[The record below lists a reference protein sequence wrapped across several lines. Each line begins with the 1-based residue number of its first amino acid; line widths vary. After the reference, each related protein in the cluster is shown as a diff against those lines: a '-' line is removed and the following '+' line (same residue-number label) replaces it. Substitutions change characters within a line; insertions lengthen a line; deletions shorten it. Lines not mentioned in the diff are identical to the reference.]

1 MDRLE
6 AVGDQELRQ
15 ALLYARSRPAAVTA
29 DELAEAQ
36 GVHRNV
42 ARARLERL
50 VAAGLLEPGF
60 ERRSGRTGPGA
71 GRPAK
76 TYAVTAELS
85 AVEFPQ
91 RRYERLIALLIESLP
106 PDARAEQLHEVG
118 IAFGREIAEAA
129 ALRPA
134 KTLPVA
140 AGNICSALGRI
151 GYQAAVDEADG
162 GEAHIH
168 TPTCPLRPLVV
179 AHADALHVDRGMW
192 VGLAAAALD
201 GVAVERI
208 ACESRD
214 CLDDHAS
221 CRVRLRLDGG

>member
-15 ALLYARSRPAAVTA
+15 ALLYARSRPAPVTA

-50 VAAGLLEPGF
+50 ATAGLLESGF
-60 ERRSGRTGPGA
+60 ERRSGRSGPGA

-85 AVEFPQ
+85 AVEFPA
-91 RRYERLIALLIESLP
+91 RRYERLIGLLIESLP
-106 PDARAEQLHEVG
+106 PGTRPETLREVG
-118 IAFGREIAEAA
+118 IAFGRELAEAA
-129 ALRPA
+129 ALRQA
-134 KTLPVA
+134 KTLPEA
-140 AGNICSALGRI
+140 AASICCALGRI
-151 GYQAAVDEADG
+151 GYQAAVDEADA

-179 AHADALHVDRGMW
+179 ANAAALHVDRGMW
-192 VGLAAAALD
+192 AGLAAAALE
-201 GVAVERI
+201 GVEVERI
-208 ACESRD
+208 SCESRD
-214 CLDDHAS
+214 CPDDHGS
-221 CRVRLRLDGG
+221 CRVRLRLDH

>member
-42 ARARLERL
+42 ARRGSSGSSRPVAR
-50 VAAGLLEPGF
+50 AGIRAPL
-60 ERRSGRTGPGA
+60 GRTGPGA

-91 RRYERLIALLIESLP
+91 RR
-106 PDARAEQLHEVG
+106 
-118 IAFGREIAEAA
+118 
-129 ALRPA
+129 
-134 KTLPVA
+134 T
-140 AGNICSALGRI
+140 SA
-151 GYQAAVDEADG
+151 
-162 GEAHIH
+162 
-168 TPTCPLRPLVV
+168 
-179 AHADALHVDRGMW
+179 
-192 VGLAAAALD
+192 
-201 GVAVERI
+201 
-208 ACESRD
+208 
-214 CLDDHAS
+214 
-221 CRVRLRLDGG
+221 

>member
-15 ALLYARSRPAAVTA
+15 ALLYARSRPTAVTA

-36 GVHRNV
+36 DIHRNV

-50 VAAGLLEPGF
+50 ATAGLLEPGF
-60 ERRSGRTGPGA
+60 ERRSGRSGPGA

-76 TYAVTAELS
+76 TYAVTPELS

-91 RRYERLIALLIESLP
+91 RRYERLIGLLMQSLP
-106 PDARAEQLHEVG
+106 PGTRVETLHEVG
-118 IAFGREIAEAA
+118 IAFGREIAAA
-129 ALRPA
+129 AELEQA
-134 KTLPVA
+134 TTLPA
-140 AGNICSALGRI
+140 AAASICRALGRI
-151 GYQAAVDEADG
+151 GYQAAVDEADAD
-162 GEAHIH
+162 EAHIH

-179 AHADALHVDRGMW
+179 ADAEALHVDRGMW
-192 VGLAAAALD
+192 AGLAASALP
-201 GVAVERI
+201 GVEVEQI

-214 CLDDHAS
+214 CLDDHGS
-221 CRVRLRLDGG
+221 CRVRLRLDRR